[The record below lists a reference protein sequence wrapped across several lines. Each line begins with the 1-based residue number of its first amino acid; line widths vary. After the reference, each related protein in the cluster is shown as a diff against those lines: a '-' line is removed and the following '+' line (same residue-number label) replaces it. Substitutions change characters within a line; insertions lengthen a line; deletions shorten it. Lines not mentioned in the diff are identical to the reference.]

1 MARYGHSAGLAR
13 VATLRGGRES
23 ISTHPAIS
31 ADDFWPGE
39 RVSMQPGG
47 LTLSPNEVLA
57 LLLEAAGEDV
67 AKRGGCGREVTLGD
81 MLVSL

>member
-1 MARYGHSAGLAR
+1 
-13 VATLRGGRES
+13 
-23 ISTHPAIS
+23 
-31 ADDFWPGE
+31 
-39 RVSMQPGG
+39 MQPGG